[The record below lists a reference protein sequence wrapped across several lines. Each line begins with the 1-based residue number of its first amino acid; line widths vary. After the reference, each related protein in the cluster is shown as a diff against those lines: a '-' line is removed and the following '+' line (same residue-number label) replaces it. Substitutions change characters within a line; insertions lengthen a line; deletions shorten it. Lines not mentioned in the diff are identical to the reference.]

1 MSTQFTKN
9 DNNTVTLTTVVDA
22 EATAKAE
29 KKAINKAAAHMN
41 LKGFRKGKVPTQVVK
56 KYFGADGITSMA
68 AEELSQAALNSML
81 DEYDVEPIDRPTLD
95 FKKNEDGTLE
105 LTFIVPVAPEAKL
118 GEWKNLGI
126 EKKTVEISDED
137 VENAVKSIAKK
148 DAEMVAAEDGEEAK
162 EGDFVEIDFVGT
174 VDGEAFPGGTANN
187 VSVVIGNHEFIPGFE
202 EGLVG
207 MKSGESKDIEVT
219 FPEDYQAAEL
229 AGKKA
234 VFHVTAHDIYHVVLP
249 ELNDDFAKNQKD
261 IPNMESVDQLRET
274 IKTNM
279 TNNAQAQA
287 DDEYMTALFAAIRGN
302 AEVDIP
308 EVMINDEVDA
318 LIRELN
324 DNMRQSGLA
333 LDQYLKF
340 IGQTVDNL
348 RENLKGEAET
358 RVFNTLVLEAI
369 AKAENLSVSDEEL
382 DKEIAEY
389 AEKANMP
396 VETLKSRVDLKKW
409 KHTLLLDK
417 ATEAMV
423 DAQ

>member
-1 MSTQFTKN
+1 MSTQFTRN
-9 DNNTVTLTTVVDA
+9 DNDTVTLTAVVDA
-22 EATAKAE
+22 DATAKAE
-29 KKAINKAAAHMN
+29 KKAINKASAKMN
-41 LKGFRKGKVPTQVVK
+41 LKGFRKGKVPVQVVK
-56 KYFGADGITSMA
+56 KYFGAEGITSLA
-68 AEELSQAALNSML
+68 AEELAQATLNSL
-81 DEYDVEPIDRPTLD
+81 LEEYDVEPLDRPTLD

-118 GEWKNLGI
+118 GQWKNLGI
-126 EKKTVEISDED
+126 EKKTVEITNEE

-162 EGDFVEIDFVGT
+162 EGDSIEVDFVGT
-174 VDGEAFPGGTANN
+174 IDGEPFAGGTGNN
-187 VSVVIGNHEFIPGFE
+187 VSVAIGSHEFIPGFE

-207 MKSGESKDIEVT
+207 MKSGEEKDVEAT

-249 ELNDDFAKNQKD
+249 ELNDEFAKAQKD
-261 IPNMESVDQLRET
+261 LPGMESMDQLRET

-287 DDEYMTALFAAIRGN
+287 DDEYMNALFGAIRGN

-308 EVMINDEVDA
+308 EVMINEEAEA
-318 LIRELN
+318 LVQSVADQL
-324 DNMRQSGLA
+324 RQGGA
-333 LDQYLKF
+333 TLDQYLKYT
-340 IGQTVDNL
+340 GQTAEDL
-348 RENLKGEAET
+348 RNILQGEAET
-358 RVFNTLVLEAI
+358 RVFNTLILEAI
-369 AKAENLSVSDEEL
+369 AKEEGLSVSDEEL

-389 AEKANMP
+389 AEQVKVP
-396 VETLKSRVDLKKW
+396 VETLKSRVDLKKL

>member
-1 MSTQFTKN
+1 MSTQFTRN
-9 DNNTVTLTTVVDA
+9 DNDTVTLTAVVDA
-22 EATAKAE
+22 DATAKAE
-29 KKAINKAAAHMN
+29 KKAINKASAKMN
-41 LKGFRKGKVPTQVVK
+41 LKGFRKGKVPVQVVK
-56 KYFGADGITSMA
+56 KYFGAEGITSLA
-68 AEELSQAALNSML
+68 AEELAQATLNSL
-81 DEYDVEPIDRPTLD
+81 LEEYDVEPLDRPTLD

-118 GEWKNLGI
+118 GQWKNLGI
-126 EKKTVEISDED
+126 EKKTVEITDEE
-137 VENAVKSIAKK
+137 VENVVKSIAKK

-162 EGDFVEIDFVGT
+162 EGDSIEVDFVGT
-174 VDGEAFPGGTANN
+174 IDGEPFAGGTGNN
-187 VSVVIGNHEFIPGFE
+187 VSVAIGSHEFIPGFE

-207 MKSGESKDIEVT
+207 MKSGEEKDVEAT

-249 ELNDDFAKNQKD
+249 ELNDEFAKAQKD
-261 IPNMESVDQLRET
+261 LPGMESMDQLRET

-287 DDEYMTALFAAIRGN
+287 DDEYMNALFGAVRGN

-308 EVMINDEVDA
+308 EVMINEEAEA
-318 LIRELN
+318 LVQSVADQL
-324 DNMRQSGLA
+324 RQGGA
-333 LDQYLKF
+333 TLDQYLEYT
-340 IGQTVDNL
+340 GQTAEDL
-348 RENLKGEAET
+348 RNILQGEAET
-358 RVFNTLVLEAI
+358 RVFNTLILEAI
-369 AKAENLSVSDEEL
+369 AKEEGLSVSDEEL

-389 AEKANMP
+389 AEQVKVP
-396 VETLKSRVDLKKW
+396 VETLKSRVDLKKL

>member
-1 MSTQFTKN
+1 
-9 DNNTVTLTTVVDA
+9 
-22 EATAKAE
+22 
-29 KKAINKAAAHMN
+29 
-41 LKGFRKGKVPTQVVK
+41 
-56 KYFGADGITSMA
+56 
-68 AEELSQAALNSML
+68 
-81 DEYDVEPIDRPTLD
+81 
-95 FKKNEDGTLE
+95 
-105 LTFIVPVAPEAKL
+105 
-118 GEWKNLGI
+118 
-126 EKKTVEISDED
+126 
-137 VENAVKSIAKK
+137 
-148 DAEMVAAEDGEEAK
+148 
-162 EGDFVEIDFVGT
+162 
-174 VDGEAFPGGTANN
+174 
-187 VSVVIGNHEFIPGFE
+187 
-202 EGLVG
+202 
-207 MKSGESKDIEVT
+207 
-219 FPEDYQAAEL
+219 
-229 AGKKA
+229 
-234 VFHVTAHDIYHVVLP
+234 
-249 ELNDDFAKNQKD
+249 
-261 IPNMESVDQLRET
+261 
-274 IKTNM
+274 
-279 TNNAQAQA
+279 
-287 DDEYMTALFAAIRGN
+287 MTALFAAIRGN